1 MAWKFVITSK
11 GYLRMGD
18 VKLHRDLLWPDDWCL
33 VVTTAGAAA
42 YVVGQGAIY
51 YGLSQTAA
59 EALMYTVA
67 YGSRLRVPKE
77 YEGFAFVWQEGS
89 GHIQS
94 VNLADWLGIDW
105 VISPHE

>member
-18 VKLHRDLLWPDDWCL
+18 VKLHRDLSWPDDRCL
-33 VVTTAGAAA
+33 GGGLSRFDYGPTQAILDRESYGSARPQWSKLAAA
-42 YVVGQGAIY
+42 G
-51 YGLSQTAA
+51 T
-59 EALMYTVA
+59 
-67 YGSRLRVPKE
+67 RLRVPKE

-94 VNLADWLGIDW
+94 VNLSDWLGIDW
-105 VISPHE
+105 VTSPHE

>member
-18 VKLHRDLLWPDDWCL
+18 VKLHCDLLWPDDWCL
-33 VVTTAGAAA
+33 GGGFYRFDYVNKQVILDRESYDYGRPQWSKLAAA
-42 YVVGQGAIY
+42 GI
-51 YGLSQTAA
+51 
-59 EALMYTVA
+59 
-67 YGSRLRVPKE
+67 RLRVPKE

-105 VISPHE
+105 VTSPHE